1 MTEQQSDVLRAAV
14 AEATAGSAGVAVKA
28 ETGEGSP
35 AQLLLDAARGA
46 SMVVVGSRGH
56 GGFTGRLLGSVGQA
70 LAQHAPCPVLIIRG
84 VE

>member
-46 SMVVVGSRGH
+46 SMVWSAAAATAGSP
-56 GGFTGRLLGSVGQA
+56 GGSWARSARPWPSTRRA
-70 LAQHAPCPVLIIRG
+70 RC
-84 VE
+84 